1 MDALYHS
8 TNKVIQEIQFCF
20 QQLNVPG
27 VDGIAVENEIMTKIS
42 AVNA

>member
-8 TNKVIQEIQFCF
+8 TNKVIQEIQYCF
-20 QQLNVPG
+20 QQLNAPG